1 MSLLEGIGE
10 AIAESGVGGAIAAA
24 GAVIAAPM
32 LLPALRPVAKEL
44 VKGGMI
50 VSDKVKSYTAE
61 GVERWSDLVAEVRS
75 EMDAEAG

>member
-10 AIAESGVGGAIAAA
+10 AIAESGVGSAIAAA